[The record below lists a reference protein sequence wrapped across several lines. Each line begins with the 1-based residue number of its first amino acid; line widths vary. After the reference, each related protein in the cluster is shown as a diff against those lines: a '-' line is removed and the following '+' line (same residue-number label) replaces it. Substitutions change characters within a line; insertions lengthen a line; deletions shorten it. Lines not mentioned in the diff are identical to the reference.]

1 VRRRLPRLSL
11 VERRLQNPAK
21 SDPMICHGHDTPP
34 VARAEQASRCKVLGT
49 GKQGCLVELRPNR
62 HTGREEGIPP
72 GEAFPGIRVAR
83 KAVIPAAF

>member
-1 VRRRLPRLSL
+1 MQSSGLIQGR
-11 VERRLQNPAK
+11 
-21 SDPMICHGHDTPP
+21 
-34 VARAEQASRCKVLGT
+34 
-49 GKQGCLVELRPNR
+49 KQGCLVELRPNR